1 MIQVTVNIDEK
12 MFDDSIGA
20 TLKEMKPEEIQDMIS
35 NCIREYLLGK
45 NSEGNNNIE
54 TLLYDVEKTY
64 YGGSNLKPSYFTR
77 SMLEKLDYS
86 GLQDVVDKCVNDLKE
101 NHREI
106 IEKILLEMMVEGLT
120 RTYCFDNVIERT
132 VKDIIINRESN
143 DNNRR

>member
-12 MFDDSIGA
+12 MFDDSVGNA
-20 TLKEMKPEEIQDMIS
+20 LKAMKPEEMQDMIG
-35 NCIREYLLGK
+35 NCIKEYLLGK

-106 IEKILLEMMVEGLT
+106 IDKILLEMMVDGLT
-120 RTYCFDNVIERT
+120 RTYCF
-132 VKDIIINRESN
+132 KDAVEGTTRSILNSMN